1 MSYQRLA
8 WSPTGQLAYA
18 AVTRTRDNAAST
30 LYVKDSLTDPPKI
43 VEQSDE
49 HFVIYIYWS
58 PVACADQPGC
68 HRLAYLIEE
77 AEDIG
82 LHFVQ
87 ITDQA
92 ISNQI
97 IGFGWPYYFSW
108 SADGQSIVWHTGGGY
123 QENPAAELALY
134 DLAEAKTHRF
144 PHQPAGFLAPAWSP
158 RDNIWIGATIS
169 KGDAMLRQFS
179 PESTTALAEVSSG
192 GTAFV
197 WSPNGQQIA
206 YAMRPGNNVRYYGPI
221 HLFDQSTGQI
231 VQLTDNDLRVLAFFW
246 DPAGQR
252 LAYLTVLSM
261 PGEEWM
267 QWRVYDVVRGKDK
280 GYKTF
285 NPSLQMKFVMASF
298 NQYAQSHRFWSPDGR
313 YLVYANRDILQAERI
328 WLIDTWNED
337 GNNAILVDEGTM
349 GFWSWQ

>member
-1 MSYQRLA
+1 MLKKRCLNRLRSLLIVPIVVLVFGACQLAPRGVSPIPSSAANFNANSPGQLAYISGDGNVYVVPADLSRKTRITGDATTSREGAGLSYQRLA

-179 PESTTALAEVSSG
+179 PESTTA
-192 GTAFV
+192 
-197 WSPNGQQIA
+197 
-206 YAMRPGNNVRYYGPI
+206 
-221 HLFDQSTGQI
+221 
-231 VQLTDNDLRVLAFFW
+231 
-246 DPAGQR
+246 
-252 LAYLTVLSM
+252 
-261 PGEEWM
+261 
-267 QWRVYDVVRGKDK
+267 
-280 GYKTF
+280 
-285 NPSLQMKFVMASF
+285 
-298 NQYAQSHRFWSPDGR
+298 
-313 YLVYANRDILQAERI
+313 
-328 WLIDTWNED
+328 
-337 GNNAILVDEGTM
+337 
-349 GFWSWQ
+349 